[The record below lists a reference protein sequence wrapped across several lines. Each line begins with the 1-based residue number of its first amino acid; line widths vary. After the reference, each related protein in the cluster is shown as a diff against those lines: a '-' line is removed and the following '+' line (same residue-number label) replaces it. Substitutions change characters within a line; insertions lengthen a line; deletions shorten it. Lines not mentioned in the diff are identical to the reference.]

1 MLIAL
6 AFYHLSFIAIS
17 LVSDET
23 SSDFNGLGKE
33 LLGGFVLAVAVA
45 IAFAV
50 IKMRLSDRK
59 PPTKPISISP
69 EKSD

>member
-1 MLIAL
+1 MPTILAL
-6 AFYHLSFIAIS
+6 YHLSSLAIS

-33 LLGGFVLAVAVA
+33 LIGGFVLAVVVA
-45 IAFAV
+45 IAFAL

-59 PPTKPISISP
+59 PPAKPISITP
-69 EKSD
+69 EK